1 MEANVRNN
9 QAEGRFEIE
18 IDGAIAEL
26 TYRRQPNS
34 ITFLHTGVPPEL
46 EGRGL
51 AKQLAVAGLGYARE
65 NGLGVVP
72 LCPFVATYIK
82 RHPEFADLVREAPP
96 AE

>member
-1 MEANVRNN
+1 MEASVRNN

-18 IDGAIAEL
+18 TGGAVAKL
-26 TYRRQPNS
+26 TYRRQPDS

-51 AKQLAVAGLGYARE
+51 AKQLAVAGLDYARE
-65 NGLGVVP
+65 NGLAVVP

-82 RHPEFADLVREAPP
+82 RHPEFAVLHEAHR